1 MKITFKQEITT
12 KNIKPKELIEI
23 LLKNRNVTDPSLFL
37 KPPSPLDLTL
47 KDFGYNKEIEKTMKI
62 LKEIKSSGKTIVVY
76 TDYDADGIT
85 GGSILW
91 ETLHLLGFNVMPYV
105 PHRQHEGYG
114 FSEKGINNVKE
125 KYDPALIISV
135 DHGITAV
142 NQIKYAKSIGIPVI
156 VTDHHHKQEK
166 IPEDAVAIFHIP
178 TLSGSGVAYFFA
190 KEVYKSLRSR
200 QVGSGNP
207 KEIASSSLTPRNDQL
222 LQENFRTDY
231 LSLASIGT
239 IADLVPLVGPSR
251 SVVTY
256 GLKAF
261 PFVKRVGIQQIIK
274 EAGIENKL
282 ITPFE
287 VGFVIAPR
295 INAVGRLEHAID
307 AMRLLCTTSR
317 NKAVE
322 LAGKV
327 GIKNTERKD
336 LVKRNVEQAK
346 NILLEKEKTGEL
358 DNILILHS
366 KDWHE
371 GVIGLIAS
379 NILETYYR
387 PVIVMTQADGFFK
400 GSARSIP
407 SFHITHFFEELKEYF
422 MNFGGHAGAAGFT
435 LPAEKLEAFI
445 KEATK
450 KANKQIKKKDLIRE
464 MEVDIKLPISAINM
478 QLAKQMESLQPFG
491 IGNPTP
497 SFLSDVIVQ
506 KSELFGKTQDHLK
519 IIVKDVN
526 GDGFPLELIAFGK
539 ADLFTQL
546 SRGQKTQVVYQVD
559 INRWNGRESLR
570 GRLLH
575 IEI

>member
-1 MKITFKQEITT
+1 MKISYKQEITT
-12 KNIKPKELIEI
+12 SNIKSKELIEI
-23 LLKNRNVTDPSLFL
+23 LLKNREIVNPELFL

-47 KDFGYNKEIEKTMKI
+47 TDFGFDKEAIDKTMKL
-62 LKEIKSSGKTIVVY
+62 LKDVKASGKTIVVY

-91 ETLHLLGFNVMPYV
+91 ETLHLLGFKVMPYV

-166 IPEDAVAIFHIP
+166 IPEDAEAIFHIP
-178 TLSGSGVAYFFA
+178 ILSGSGVAYFFA
-190 KEVYKSLRSR
+190 KEVFNHFKKDA
-200 QVGSGNP
+200 VN
-207 KEIASSSLTPRNDQL
+207 QL
-222 LQENFRTDY
+222 LLKENFRTDY

-251 SVVTY
+251 SVVSY

-261 PFVKRVGIQQIIK
+261 PFVKRVGIQQICK
-274 EAGIENKL
+274 ESGIENKL

-317 NKAVE
+317 NRAVE

-327 GIKNTERKD
+327 GVKNTERQD
-336 LVKRNVEQAK
+336 MVKQNVEQAK
-346 NILLEKEKTGEL
+346 HIIKDWEEKGEL
-358 DNILILHS
+358 DNIIILHS

-407 SFHITHFFEELKEYF
+407 SFHITHFFEELKEF
-422 MNFGGHAGAAGFT
+422 FINFGGHAGAAGFT
-435 LPAEKLEAFI
+435 LPAEKLQDFI
-445 KEATK
+445 QSAIQ
-450 KANKQIKKKDLIRE
+450 KANKQIKPEDLIRE
-464 MEVDIKLPISAINM
+464 MIVDVKLPISAINM
-478 QLAKQMESLQPFG
+478 QIAKQLETLQPFG

-497 SFLSDVIVQ
+497 TFLSEVELI
-506 KSELFGKTQDHLK
+506 KAELFGKTQDHLK
-519 IIVKDVN
+519 IMVKDFS
-526 GDGFPLELIAFGK
+526 GDGLPLELIAFGK

-546 SRGQKTQVVYQVD
+546 SRGQKAQVVYQVD
-559 INRWNGRESLR
+559 INRWKGRESLR

-575 IEI
+575 ID

>member
-1 MKITFKQEITT
+1 MHISFRKEITSS
-12 KNIKPKELIEI
+12 IKPKELIEI
-23 LLKNRNVTDPSLFL
+23 LLKNRNVTDIPLFL

-47 KDFGYNKEIEKTMKI
+47 KDFGYNKEIVKTMKI
-62 LKEIKSSGKTIVVY
+62 LKDIKSSGKTIVVY

-91 ETLHLLGFNVMPYV
+91 ETLHLLGFKVMPYV
-105 PHRQHEGYG
+105 PHRKHEGYG

-166 IPEDAVAIFHIP
+166 IPEDAEAIFHIP
-178 TLSGSGVAYFFA
+178 VLSGSGVSYFFS
-190 KEVYKSLRSR
+190 KEIYNYFKEE
-200 QVGSGNP
+200 SGN
-207 KEIASSSLTPRNDQL
+207 KLVL
-222 LQENFRTDY
+222 KENFRTDY

-261 PFVKRVGIQQIIK
+261 PFVKRVGLKQICR
-274 EAGIENKL
+274 EAGIENKI

-307 AMRLLCTTSR
+307 ALRLLCTT
-317 NKAVE
+317 NKARAEE
-322 LAGKV
+322 LASKV
-327 GIKNTERKD
+327 GLKNSERKD
-336 LVKRNVEQAK
+336 LVKENVQQAK
-346 NILLEKEKTGEL
+346 DIIAGWEEKGDL
-358 DNILILHS
+358 DNIIILHS

-407 SFHITHFFEELKEYF
+407 SFHVTHFFEELKEF
-422 MNFGGHAGAAGFT
+422 FINFGGHAGAAGFT
-435 LPAEKLEAFI
+435 LPAEKLEQFI
-445 KEATK
+445 QTATK
-450 KANKQIKKKDLIRE
+450 KANKQIKKEDLIRE
-464 MEVDIKLPISAINM
+464 MEVDVKLPLSVITLQI
-478 QLAKQMESLQPFG
+478 AKQIEALQPFG

-497 SFLSDVIVQ
+497 SFLSEVEIE
-506 KSELFGKTQDHLK
+506 KAELFGKTQDHLK
-519 IIVKDVN
+519 IIVKDKN
-526 GDGFPLELIAFGK
+526 GEGNALELIAFGK

-546 SRGQKTQVVYQVD
+546 SRGQQTKVVYQLD
-559 INRWNGRESLR
+559 INRWNGRETLR
-570 GRLLH
+570 GRMLH
-575 IEI
+575 IDL